1 MKQSKAWVMATLGVL
16 ALSACGTPK
25 GTPAVT
31 STTTPIDN
39 NTDGDGNGG
48 NNGGGN
54 GGSTS
59 RIPTGPTGD
68 LTKNVDFAQLT
79 KENAGL
85 LRGIVNGVSAGGGP
99 ASIIGGLAALG
110 KAFSNELDVGTQ
122 SCDVEGTFTS
132 KSTGGDADNDG
143 IPVSAVVTFNNCAY
157 TFTTD
162 KGKKGTVYLNGKLE
176 IEDHSPNNDDNSFLF
191 VTSLNVTG
199 QGKVSLGGTDI
210 DINGNAKLN
219 FGLDIINK
227 SNSYDIALGADLTI
241 DGKTLSARLD
251 SNVKPYDV
259 NDYGAG
265 GNLNITGKV
274 GLSQPGLN
282 TVIGLSTS
290 SVTYSDCGIN
300 KGSLTLTDGRP
311 EGDLVVTQHSCTY
324 TDAKVGNKYID
335 ID

>member
-48 NNGGGN
+48 NNGGNN

-79 KENAGL
+79 KENAAL

-122 SCDVEGTFTS
+122 SCDAGGTFTS
-132 KSTGGDADNDG
+132 NSTGGDADNDG

-157 TFTTD
+157 TFTTN
-162 KGKKGTVYLNGKLE
+162 GKSGKVYLNGKLE
-176 IEDHSPNNDDNSFLF
+176 LEDHSPNADDNSFLF
-191 VTSLNVTG
+191 VTALNVTG
-199 QGKVSLGGTDI
+199 QGKVNLGGTNI

-227 SNSYDIALGADLTI
+227 SSSYDIALGADLTI

-251 SNVKPYDV
+251 SNVKPYNV
-259 NDYGAG
+259 NEYGDG
-265 GNLNITGKV
+265 GNLSITGKV
-274 GLSQPGLN
+274 GLSQPGLD

-290 SVTYSDCGIN
+290 GLTYSDCGIN

-311 EGDLVVTQHSCTY
+311 EGNLVVTQRSCTY
-324 TDAKVGNKYID
+324 TDAKVGDHYID

>member
-39 NTDGDGNGG
+39 NTGGDGNGG
-48 NNGGGN
+48 NNGGGGN

-110 KAFSNELDVGTQ
+110 KAFSKELDVGTQ
-122 SCDVEGTFTS
+122 SCDAGGTFTS
-132 KSTGGDADNDG
+132 NSTGGDADDDG

-157 TFTTD
+157 TFTTN
-162 KGKKGTVYLNGKLE
+162 GKSGKVFLNGKLE
-176 IEDHSPNNDDNSFLF
+176 LEDHSPNSDDNSFLF

-219 FGLDIINK
+219 FGLDIMNK
-227 SNSYDIALGADLTI
+227 GSSYDIALGADLTI

-251 SNVKPYDV
+251 SNVKPYNV
-259 NDYGAG
+259 NEYGDG
-265 GNLNITGKV
+265 GNISITGKI
-274 GLSQPGLN
+274 GLSQPGLD

-290 SVTYSDCGIN
+290 GVTYSDCGIN